1 MMDIHVQVEICT
13 AYDYSQYILHRD
25 VYLQFSLIVTTDNIY
40 FPGTLYR
47 LHTAILDR
55 PPSSAAT
62 MEVQGPDTQ

>member
-1 MMDIHVQVEICT
+1 MFFYQEKNMYRIFPTGACSLYIVVI
-13 AYDYSQYILHRD
+13 YSLYNLLREPWNLSFQR
-25 VYLQFSLIVTTDNIY
+25 V
-40 FPGTLYR
+40 YR